1 VTPTPANPFDE
12 VFALV
17 TPGRLLRDPRATGA
31 GVAVA
36 VIDSG
41 VERAVLATRHPEAG
55 PVDGVVFRGT
65 DPTPHPDAGRP
76 SAPHGTTVADVIL
89 TLAPRATLFSA
100 DVFGPAGECEV
111 ETVVNAVRYAVDV
124 WNVKV
129 VNLSLGVP
137 EQRLQQLPKRQAL
150 YRAVEDAYFK
160 DVLVFAAANNDHPL
174 TKSYPA
180 AYAPPLLS
188 VDKALFD
195 DPLAFAYRVREKVEF
210 QAHGRAYLG
219 PFAREPATSW
229 AAPHLAGV
237 AAKLLSLKP
246 DLKPFELKTL
256 LYWMFRAAASNQPT
270 E

>member
-12 VFALV
+12 LLALV

-36 VIDSG
+36 VVDSG
-41 VERAVLATRHPEAG
+41 IDRAALAARHPDME
-55 PVDGVVFRGT
+55 PVEGVVFRGT
-65 DPTPHPDAGRP
+65 DPAPHPDAGRP
-76 SAPHGTTVADVIL
+76 NAPHGTTVVDVIL
-89 TLAPRATLFSA
+89 TLAPRAKLFSA
-100 DVFGPAGECEV
+100 DVFGPRGETEV
-111 ETVVNAVRYAVDV
+111 ETVVNAVRHAVDV
-124 WNVKV
+124 WKVKV

-137 EQRLQQLPKRQAL
+137 EHRLQQLPKRQAL
-150 YRAVEDAYFK
+150 YRVVEDAYFR

-180 AYAPPLLS
+180 AYAPPLMS
-188 VDKALFD
+188 VDKYLFD

-256 LYWMFRAAASNQPT
+256 LYWMFRATNSPSG
-270 E
+270 